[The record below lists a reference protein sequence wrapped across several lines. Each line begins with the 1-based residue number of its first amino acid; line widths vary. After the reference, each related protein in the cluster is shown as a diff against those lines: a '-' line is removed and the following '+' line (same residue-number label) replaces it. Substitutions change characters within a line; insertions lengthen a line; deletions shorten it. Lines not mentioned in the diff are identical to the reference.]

1 MMSGIGIPLGLA
13 MQVSKWG
20 IIAPNWL
27 VFHGGNDDKLID
39 KPFTLGDAGWLV
51 GTFTVFYEEH
61 ISGMMYLWSRLW
73 T

>member
-1 MMSGIGIPLGLA
+1 MTDIYRYIMSGIGIPLGLA

-27 VFHGGNDDKLID
+27 VFHGGNDDKLIINHS
-39 KPFTLGDAGWLV
+39 LWVMLV

-61 ISGMMYLWSRLW
+61 ISGMMYL
-73 T
+73 